1 MSPILAG
8 GLDVLLLLTF
18 SIECERIFKLKRDFA
33 KDLYD
38 DNYTGE
44 YDEDESK
51 SNERKFEVF
60 L

>member
-1 MSPILAG
+1 MF
-8 GLDVLLLLTF
+8 TT
-18 SIECERIFKLKRDFA
+18 EYERIFKLKRDFA

-44 YDEDESK
+44 YNEDESK